1 MEIKVGDKIYYM
13 DEELWNKQREWL
25 KKEKW
30 LVISFLNYEI

>member
-25 KKEKW
+25 KKKNGW
-30 LVISFLNYEI
+30 